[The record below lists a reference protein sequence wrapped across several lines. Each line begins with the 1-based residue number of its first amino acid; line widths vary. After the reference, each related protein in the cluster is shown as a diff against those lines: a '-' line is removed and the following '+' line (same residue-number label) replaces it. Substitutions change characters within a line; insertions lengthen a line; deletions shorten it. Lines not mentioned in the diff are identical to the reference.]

1 MRFEVLGPVR
11 VITDDG
17 TVAALAPR
25 PRSLLAALLASGGQL
40 VSAERLIAELWP
52 VDAPPTAAAAL
63 QVHAPALRKAVGDRL
78 PSPAGAY
85 AIRADDHDAEEFETT
100 GDLGLWRGP
109 AYEGPDRG
117 PIV

>member
-25 PRSLLAALLASGGQL
+25 PRSLLAALLASGGQP

-63 QVHAPALRKAVGDRL
+63 QVHASAVRKVVGDRL
-78 PSPAGAY
+78 SFAAGAY
-85 AIRADDHDAEEFETT
+85 ALEAGEVDATEFET
-100 GDLGLWRGP
+100 
-109 AYEGPDRG
+109 
-117 PIV
+117 